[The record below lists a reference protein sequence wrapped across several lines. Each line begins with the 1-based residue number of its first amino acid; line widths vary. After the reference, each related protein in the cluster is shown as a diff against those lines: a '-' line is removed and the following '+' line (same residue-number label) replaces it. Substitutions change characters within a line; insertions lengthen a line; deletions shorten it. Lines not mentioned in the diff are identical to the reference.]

1 MLARKCSYALQS
13 DAARH
18 VNITINPCCTINV
31 EIPDEKQHIASELD
45 CMHFKLTG
53 KGILL
58 VCNEKD
64 ADSPRSLRIH
74 LSRQDAFEL
83 CEHIDDLIE
92 EHEQLM
98 SSLSY

>member
-1 MLARKCSYALQS
+1 MLARRCRYALQS

-18 VNITINPCCTINV
+18 VNITIKPCCTIDV
-31 EIPDEKQHIASELD
+31 EIPDGKQHIASELEQ
-45 CMHFKLTG
+45 MHFKLAG

-64 ADSPRSLRIH
+64 TNSPRSLRIH
-74 LSRQDAFEL
+74 LSRQDAFAL

-98 SSLSY
+98 SALSY

>member
-1 MLARKCSYALQS
+1 MLARNCSYKLQS
-13 DAARH
+13 DEDRH
-18 VNITINPCCTINV
+18 VNITIKPCCTIDV
-31 EIPDEKQHIASELD
+31 EVPDGKQRIASELD
-45 CMHFKLTG
+45 NIHFKLTG

-64 ADSPRSLRIH
+64 ADSPRSLRVH

-83 CEHIDDLIE
+83 CEQIDDLIE